1 MCVEWLRKERTRLA
15 QAPSWCWLEAR
26 EGSSFSFPCF
36 DFSCRQEAEQRKA
49 LLHRFPRR
57 PQEGQKRTWKEDTE
71 SCDYVRVSVR
81 CFPGCARG
89 TSSRAVLGDSLGS
102 MGLLREAGL
111 HFLSDQWQLSSVDLH
126 TFFPWCP

>member
-1 MCVEWLRKERTRLA
+1 MAAEGKDQVCLSPEQVSGWKPGKGVPSPFHALISGADRK
-15 QAPSWCWLEAR
+15 PSR
-26 EGSSFSFPCF
+26 G
-36 DFSCRQEAEQRKA
+36 KA

-81 CFPGCARG
+81 CVPGCA
-89 TSSRAVLGDSLGS
+89 LLDSLGS
-102 MGLLREAGL
+102 MGLLGEAGL